1 MIRKAMTIY
10 SQLLNQTVLRRNNSS
25 DITIMNSQ
33 TNRLNQNY
41 SLEGISIAQ
50 NSKRRARKLEM
61 VFRDTRILTP
71 FRLESESL
79 SR

>member
-41 SLEGISIAQ
+41 SLEGISTAQ
-50 NSKRRARKLEM
+50 NLKRRARKLEI
-61 VFRDTRILTP
+61 FRDTRILTP